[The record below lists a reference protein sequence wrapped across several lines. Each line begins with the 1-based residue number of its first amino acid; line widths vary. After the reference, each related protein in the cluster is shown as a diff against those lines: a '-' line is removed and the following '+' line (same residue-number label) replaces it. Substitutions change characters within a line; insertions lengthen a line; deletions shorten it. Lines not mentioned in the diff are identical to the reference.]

1 MWWNWSAGRFFQR
14 SVIYRL
20 GEAVFNGELNFQSRF
35 CKSPKRCRSL
45 SDEFL
50 MRLRMRRN
58 LVVLT
63 CLYLIL
69 YPSFVSPLAAAFCN
83 SIRKDFTLIYW
94 SVSAYV
100 RLCARVCDE
109 LYSIPLF
116 WWKFITSMR
125 EKEYLRQFP
134 RRCSMETEKER
145 LLLFLCLFSAP
156 VVNIKGISVEK
167 YEYREK
173 SITI

>member
-35 CKSPKRCRSL
+35 CESPKRCRSL

-109 LYSIPLF
+109 LYSFPYFDENLLPCERKNICVNF
-116 WWKFITSMR
+116 HVGVQWKPKR
-125 EKEYLRQFP
+125 KD
-134 RRCSMETEKER
+134 C
-145 LLLFLCLFSAP
+145 CFSFAFSP
-156 VVNIKGISVEK
+156 HPS
-167 YEYREK
+167 
-173 SITI
+173 SI